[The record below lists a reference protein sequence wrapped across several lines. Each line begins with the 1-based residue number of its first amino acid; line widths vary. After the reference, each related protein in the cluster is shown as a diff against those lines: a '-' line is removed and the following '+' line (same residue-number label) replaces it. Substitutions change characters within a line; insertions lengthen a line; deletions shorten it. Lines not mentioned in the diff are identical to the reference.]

1 MSKTDF
7 TLQDEALDA
16 QEQNV
21 TTCYPPCVICRVSD
35 EALDAQGQNVTPCY
49 PPCYVSDEALDAQ
62 GQMPAPCSTPCTV
75 CYVSDVSDEIHAA
88 R

>member
-35 EALDAQGQNVTPCY
+35 EALDAQGQNV
-49 PPCYVSDEALDAQ
+49 
-62 GQMPAPCSTPCTV
+62 APCSTPCTV